1 MRQSFFGLICLFFA
15 WTKGGKGVVWSIS
28 FFSYIWTNSV
38 VADIGSA
45 AFFLCLDQILGSR
58 YLVHF
63 ELSFVWTQLFA
74 FFFWSIVDFCQIGPK
89 CCLFGLGPILFF
101 IIWTKQAPGDPRL
114 YCKTGTNTKQAYI
127 QNRNKHKTG
136 IKNTPKRSRTAIS
149 GSGGLRSI
157 H

>member
-74 FFFWSIVDFCQIGPK
+74 FFFGP
-89 CCLFGLGPILFF
+89 
-101 IIWTKQAPGDPRL
+101 
-114 YCKTGTNTKQAYI
+114 
-127 QNRNKHKTG
+127 
-136 IKNTPKRSRTAIS
+136 S
-149 GSGGLRSI
+149 
-157 H
+157 